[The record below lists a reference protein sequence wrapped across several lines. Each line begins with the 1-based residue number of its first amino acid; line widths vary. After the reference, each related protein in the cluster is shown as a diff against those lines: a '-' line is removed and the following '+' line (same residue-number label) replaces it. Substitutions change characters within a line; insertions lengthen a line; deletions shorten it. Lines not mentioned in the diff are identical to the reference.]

1 MLDTNIFIDALR
13 KANYRITSQRRAICE
28 YLAQTKDH
36 PTPMQAYLEIAEA
49 RPDVSRAT
57 VYNTLN
63 VLQDIG
69 AIVEITFGGQHTQYE
84 TDLTPHLNL
93 ICIYCH
99 EIDNYY
105 YPLSTKGVEDDI
117 FGEMGFHCLITKTE
131 IHGLCKACHNQ
142 SQRSAIQV

>member
-99 EIDNYY
+99 EI
-105 YPLSTKGVEDDI
+105 
-117 FGEMGFHCLITKTE
+117 
-131 IHGLCKACHNQ
+131 HNQ